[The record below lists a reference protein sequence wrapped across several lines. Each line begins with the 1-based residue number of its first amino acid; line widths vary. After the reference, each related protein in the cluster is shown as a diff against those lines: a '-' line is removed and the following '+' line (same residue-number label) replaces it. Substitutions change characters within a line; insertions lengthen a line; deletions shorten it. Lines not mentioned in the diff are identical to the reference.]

1 MVARRKVARQVTARA
16 KRWRAPVADVPM
28 RPLRAQRATIVP
40 VPALVDRKAGVVPKA
55 DVGWKAD
62 VVPKAGVDQKVDVDP
77 KADAGRK
84 ADAGPKADAGRK
96 TGAAQKTGAVLKVDA
111 VPKTAVNPRA
121 VAVLKAGAVQTVVVV
136 PDDVRSQEWSSLS
149 VRQFPAARLTRLG
162 SRLQAFQFGR
172 LRRQNP
178 DHVAVL
184 VAKGP
189 MVPVA
194 VPVAPAD
201 LVVLLVPAVPAVPAA
216 ALPHV
221 VIANFAT
228 CANRGRH
235 TSKFFTSSACFSM

>member
-1 MVARRKVARQVTARA
+1 MVDRRKVVRQRTAPA
-16 KRWRAPVADVPM
+16 KRWRAPVADVLM
-28 RPLRAQRATIVP
+28 QPLRAPRATIVP
-40 VPALVDRKAGVVPKA
+40 VPALVVRKAG
-55 DVGWKAD
+55 
-62 VVPKAGVDQKVDVDP
+62 VVPKAGVDQK
-77 KADAGRK
+77 ADAV
-84 ADAGPKADAGRK
+84 RK
-96 TGAAQKTGAVLKVDA
+96 TDVAPKVVAARKTDAVLKTVAAQKTGAVLKVDA

-184 VAKGP
+184 VAKAP

-201 LVVLLVPAVPAVPAA
+201 LLVPAVPAA
-216 ALPHV
+216 ARPHV

-228 CANRGRH
+228 CANRGRQ

>member
-1 MVARRKVARQVTARA
+1 
-16 KRWRAPVADVPM
+16 M

-40 VPALVDRKAGVVPKA
+40 VPALVDRKAGVDPKVDA
-55 DVGWKAD
+55 D
-62 VVPKAGVDQKVDVDP
+62 PKVDVV
-77 KADAGRK
+77 
-84 ADAGPKADAGRK
+84 RK
-96 TGAAQKTGAVLKVDA
+96 TDVAPKVVAARKTDAVLKTVAAQKTGAVLKVDA

-184 VAKGP
+184 VAKAP

-194 VPVAPAD
+194 DQAAPA
-201 LVVLLVPAVPAVPAA
+201 AVP
-216 ALPHV
+216 LRV
-221 VIANFAT
+221 VIANWASRAT
-228 CANRGRH
+228 CANGGRH
-235 TSKFFTSSACFSM
+235 TSKFFTSSACVSM

>member
-1 MVARRKVARQVTARA
+1 MVRQQTARA

-28 RPLRAQRATIVP
+28 RPLRAPRATIVP
-40 VPALVDRKAGVVPKA
+40 VPALVAWKTAVGRKAVAVP
-55 DVGWKAD
+55 KAD

-84 ADAGPKADAGRK
+84 ADAGPKADA
-96 TGAAQKTGAVLKVDA
+96 AQKPGAVLKVDA

-121 VAVLKAGAVQTVVVV
+121 VAVLKTGAVQTVVVV

-201 LVVLLVPAVPAVPAA
+201 LVVLLVPAVPAAA
-216 ALPHV
+216 RPHV
-221 VIANFAT
+221 VIANWASRAT
-228 CANRGRH
+228 CAVRARQ

>member
-1 MVARRKVARQVTARA
+1 MV
-16 KRWRAPVADVPM
+16 
-28 RPLRAQRATIVP
+28 
-40 VPALVDRKAGVVPKA
+40 RKAG
-55 DVGWKAD
+55 
-62 VVPKAGVDQKVDVDP
+62 VVPKAGVDQKADADP
-77 KADAGRK
+77 KADVV
-84 ADAGPKADAGRK
+84 RK
-96 TGAAQKTGAVLKVDA
+96 TDVAPKVVAARKTDAVLKTVAAQKTGAVLKVDA

-121 VAVLKAGAVQTVVVV
+121 VAVLKTGAVQTVVVV

-184 VAKGP
+184 VAKAP

-201 LVVLLVPAVPAVPAA
+201 LLVPAVPAAVRLRA
-216 ALPHV
+216 
-221 VIANFAT
+221 VIANWAWRAT
-228 CANRGRH
+228 CAVRARQ

>member
-1 MVARRKVARQVTARA
+1 MH
-16 KRWRAPVADVPM
+16 
-28 RPLRAQRATIVP
+28 PLRAPRATIAP
-40 VPALVDRKAGVVPKA
+40 VPALVD
-55 DVGWKAD
+55 
-62 VVPKAGVDQKVDVDP
+62 QKTV
-77 KADAGRK
+77 
-84 ADAGPKADAGRK
+84 
-96 TGAAQKTGAVLKVDA
+96 AAQKTGAVRKVDA

-184 VAKGP
+184 VAKAP

-201 LVVLLVPAVPAVPAA
+201 LAVPAA